1 MALSEIATMR
11 KFKQVIDA
19 NKASQLTQE
28 MNYDPIPNV
37 LDYGLVRLEDFAKS
51 QTDDVLATHYVMPLY
66 EMDMKKYLKKL

>member
-1 MALSEIATMR
+1 
-11 KFKQVIDA
+11 
-19 NKASQLTQE
+19 